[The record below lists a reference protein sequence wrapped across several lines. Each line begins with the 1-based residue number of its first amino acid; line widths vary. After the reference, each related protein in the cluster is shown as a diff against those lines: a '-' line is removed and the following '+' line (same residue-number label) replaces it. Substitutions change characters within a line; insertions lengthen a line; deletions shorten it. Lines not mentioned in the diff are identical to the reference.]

1 MTQIAI
7 RLMRQWGGGGK
18 PFSIAQSLEV
28 AEHLYAEYAENFVR
42 TLTSLSD
49 IILFSAAIPHQGGTH
64 HVNEQPPAYWAD
76 IFKKYDYVCFDIVRP
91 KVWENTKIAH
101 WYRQNIMLYVHK
113 GKAEIFEA
121 LGYKITPKPMHLV
134 HPFIYGYMSDC
145 QLEIE
150 RLNKKLNKTFF
161 RRLNRLSKKLRGKL

>member
-113 GKAEIFEA
+113 GKAEIFET

-134 HPFIYGYMSDC
+134 NPFIYGYMSDC

-150 RLNKKLNKTFF
+150 RLNKKLIKHF
-161 RRLNRLSKKLRGKL
+161 LDD

>member
-7 RLMRQWGGGGK
+7 RLMRQWGGGK

-91 KVWENTKIAH
+91 KVWENTKIAY

-121 LGYKITPKPMHLV
+121 LGYKITLKPMHII
-134 HPFIYGYMSDC
+134 HPLAYPSVVGKC
-145 QLEIE
+145 WLEIE